1 MWRNN
6 TGGGFWEELRGQSKD
21 SLIIED
27 FLKVNLEAGS
37 EAKKNIPMC
46 QDIKATWWF
55 QEADCLYE
63 VGNNPEEKWDGWIRG
78 SCLDTGLCQRLWICQ
93 QIKEKTCPS
102 SVLVSLG
109 ELNQINLKKFF
120 FYLKSKVWRMDKGI
134 WIYNPT
140 SIMLSTIIIFVKYL
154 AHGKAQTL

>member
-46 QDIKATWWF
+46 QDIKATW
-55 QEADCLYE
+55 
-63 VGNNPEEKWDGWIRG
+63 
-78 SCLDTGLCQRLWICQ
+78 
-93 QIKEKTCPS
+93 
-102 SVLVSLG
+102 
-109 ELNQINLKKFF
+109 
-120 FYLKSKVWRMDKGI
+120 
-134 WIYNPT
+134 
-140 SIMLSTIIIFVKYL
+140 
-154 AHGKAQTL
+154 